1 MAEPTIDTGTG
12 TGTGVDPG
20 TRTRTGT
27 GVGAGTRTRT
37 GAGAGVGAGTGTGTR
52 TGAGAGAGM
61 GAGMGVGA
69 GVGPVAL
76 RTSPLAHLE
85 ERMRAATVTGA
96 RGVALA
102 ERPFITMVNL
112 RVDPASEAADRI
124 EKTLGALLPPQCGHT
139 TTSGP
144 HTVVW
149 LGPDEWL
156 VLSQADANAVT
167 GELREA
173 LAGAPGSVVD
183 VSANRTTL
191 ELSGPAARQV
201 LHKGCPL
208 DLHPRAFGPGQAA
221 STTVGPVAVLLWQ
234 VDDAPT
240 YRLFPRSS
248 FADYLARWLI
258 DAMSEY
264 HGPEIP

>member
-1 MAEPTIDTGTG
+1 
-12 TGTGVDPG
+12 
-20 TRTRTGT
+20 
-27 GVGAGTRTRT
+27 
-37 GAGAGVGAGTGTGTR
+37 
-52 TGAGAGAGM
+52 
-61 GAGMGVGA
+61 
-69 GVGPVAL
+69 
-76 RTSPLAHLE
+76 
-85 ERMRAATVTGA
+85 MRAAAVSGS
-96 RGVALA
+96 RGVTLA
-102 ERPFITMVNL
+102 EWPFITMVNL

-124 EKTLGALLPPQCGHT
+124 EKALGAPLPRQCGHIAA
-139 TTSGP
+139 SGP
-144 HTVVW
+144 RTVVW

-156 VLSQADANAVT
+156 VLSQAEGTAVAA
-167 GELREA
+167 ELRNA
-173 LAGAPGSVVD
+173 LAGAPGSIVD

-201 LHKGCPL
+201 LEKGCPL
-208 DLHPRAFGPGQAA
+208 DLHPRAFGPGQAV

-264 HGPEIP
+264 RGPEVP

>member
-1 MAEPTIDTGTG
+1 MAEPI
-12 TGTGVDPG
+12 
-20 TRTRTGT
+20 
-27 GVGAGTRTRT
+27 A
-37 GAGAGVGAGTGTGTR
+37 
-52 TGAGAGAGM
+52 
-61 GAGMGVGA
+61 
-69 GVGPVAL
+69 AL
-76 RTSPLAHLE
+76 RTSPLAHLA

-102 ERPFITMVNL
+102 EWPYVTMVNL

-124 EKTLGALLPPQCGHT
+124 GKTLGAPLPQQCGGT
-139 TTSGP
+139 SASGP

-156 VLSQADANAVT
+156 VLSQAEESTVAA
-167 GELREA
+167 ELREA

-201 LHKGCPL
+201 LEKGCPL
-208 DLHPRAFGPGQAA
+208 DLHPRVFGPGRAV
-221 STTVGPVAVLLWQ
+221 STVVGHVAVLLWQ
-234 VDDAPT
+234 VDETPT

-258 DAMSEY
+258 DAMTEY
-264 HGPEIP
+264 DGPEVP